1 MISPEQLVE
10 GVLIPLTGPVEQV
23 KSGRRIGRASWLI
36 HDERL
41 APWTEMIALSE
52 PRFPALRIGNGRVPP
67 TERRSWDEV
76 RDKRPSG
83 PALRND
89 DAVGGGTLRG

>member
-23 KSGRRIGRASWLI
+23 KSGRRIGRATWLI
-36 HDERL
+36 HGKRL

-52 PRFPALRIGNGRVPP
+52 PRFPALRIGNGRLPP
-67 TERRSWDEV
+67 TERRFRDEL
-76 RDKRPSG
+76 RDKSPPD
-83 PALRND
+83 PALRTPET
-89 DAVGGGTLRG
+89 VSGGTVRR